1 MELLQTLN
9 KEHDESR
16 QGEVF
21 SDATQEGKFTKH
33 FYVGYYYRHF
43 EHIIY

>member
-9 KEHDESR
+9 KEHDELR

-21 SDATQEGKFTKH
+21 SDSTHQEQFTKH
-33 FYVGYYYRHF
+33 FYVGGYYRHF
-43 EHIIY
+43 C